1 MQAYFTG
8 LAKRATFEDVKTRRA
23 LVYILAFFLVAVL
36 NGAVLS
42 GCQSAPEEIPEA
54 LSRMEMFQRAQ
65 EAVDQE
71 RWEVGLQYYR
81 EFIRRFPD
89 DRGAIIEAEYEIA
102 FIAYKQGDY
111 ELSRERFEAILAE
124 YEADQA
130 GTLPEWPR
138 VLSERL
144 IQIIDERTADNPI

>member
-1 MQAYFTG
+1 
-8 LAKRATFEDVKTRRA
+8 
-23 LVYILAFFLVAVL
+23 
-36 NGAVLS
+36 
-42 GCQSAPEEIPEA
+42 
-54 LSRMEMFQRAQ
+54 MEMFQRAQ

-71 RWEVGLQYYR
+71 RWELALRYYR

-89 DRGAIIEAEYEIA
+89 DRGAIMEAEYEIA

-111 ELSRERFEAILAE
+111 EVAHNRFEALLAT
-124 YEADQA
+124 YEADQS

-144 IQIIDERTADNPI
+144 LEIIAERTETS

>member
-1 MQAYFTG
+1 M
-8 LAKRATFEDVKTRRA
+8 
-23 LVYILAFFLVAVL
+23 
-36 NGAVLS
+36 
-42 GCQSAPEEIPEA
+42 EI
-54 LSRMEMFQRAQ
+54 FQRAQ

-71 RWEVGLQYYR
+71 RWELGLRYYR

-89 DRGAIIEAEYEIA
+89 DRGAIMEAEYEIA

-111 ELSRERFEAILAE
+111 ATAQERFEAILSA

-130 GTLPEWPR
+130 RALPEWPR

-144 IQIIDERTADNPI
+144 LEIIEERTADEAEE